1 MSKDDLLNNFS
12 FTFFQ
17 LDKNN
22 NNFVPL
28 LEFLYSDCYD
38 INFRKK
44 FFRNYIED
52 SLINKLKP
60 TANEINLIK
69 EFNLNDN
76 ILNSANDFSNSILD
90 EIT

>member
-1 MSKDDLLNNFS
+1 M
-12 FTFFQ
+12 
-17 LDKNN
+17 
-22 NNFVPL
+22 
-28 LEFLYSDCYD
+28 FLYSDKYD

-44 FFRNYIED
+44 FFRKYVED
-52 SLINKLKP
+52 NLINKLKP

-69 EFNLNDN
+69 EFNLYDN